1 MFKLDAFQ
9 AHINKVSKGIEGL
22 RQLYLFSSDEPLL
35 VMEAQDQLR
44 QVVIAQGFTERDI
57 LMHDRSFDWGA
68 LLSAGQSM
76 SLFGEKKYVEFRIPT
91 GKPGRDGGDA
101 LKQFAQQI
109 NDQSSSPPET
119 IFCIFLPRLDSQTQ
133 KSAWFSAL
141 DEAGFAV
148 RIDSIERQLLPSWI
162 AGRLKSQK
170 QQVSQ
175 DESGKRA
182 LAFMAEQIEGNLIA
196 AHQEIQKLGLLYPEG
211 ELTEEQIRD
220 SVLNVARYDVFQ
232 LTEAYLA
239 GDIARI
245 NRMLDGLRGEGEAL
259 VLVLWTVTEEIRT
272 LYQLKKEV
280 IAGGHLPSLMKAKR
294 IWGKREQLIPQAL
307 NRLSL
312 PMLERAVE
320 IAAQLD
326 RQSKGLVVKEMPADP
341 WDGLRRIGGI
351 FSFR

>member
-1 MFKLDAFQ
+1 MFKLDGFHT
-9 AHINKVSKGIEGL
+9 HINKVSKGSEGL
-22 RQLYLFSSDEPLL
+22 KHLYILSSDEPLL

-44 QVVIAQGFTERDI
+44 KQVVAQGFTEREF

-91 GKPGRDGGDA
+91 GKPGREGSDA

-109 NDQSSSPPET
+109 KAQASVPPET
-119 IFCIFLPRLDSQTQ
+119 IFCIFLPRLDGQTQ
-133 KSAWFSAL
+133 KSAWFTAL
-141 DEAGFAV
+141 DDAGFAV
-148 RIDSIERQLLPSWI
+148 RIDSIERHLLPSWI

-170 QQVSQ
+170 QHVQQ
-175 DESGKRA
+175 DESGNRA
-182 LAFMAEQIEGNLIA
+182 LTFMADQVEGNLIA

-211 ELTEEQIRD
+211 VLTEEQIRD

-239 GDIARI
+239 GDITRI

-259 VLVLWTVTEEIRT
+259 VLVIWTVTEEIRT
-272 LYQLKKEV
+272 LYQLKQEV
-280 IAGGHLPSLMKAKR
+280 MAGGHLPSLIKSRR

-320 IAAQLD
+320 IVAQLD
-326 RQSKGLVVKEMPADP
+326 RQSKGLIVKDMPADP

>member
-9 AHINKVSKGIEGL
+9 AHINKVSKNTENL
-22 RQLYLFSSDEPLL
+22 KQLYILSSDEPLL

-44 QVVIAQGFTERDI
+44 REVVAQGFTERDI
-57 LMHDRSFDWGA
+57 LMHERSFDWGA

-91 GKPGRDGGDA
+91 GKPGREGSDA

-109 NDQSSSPPET
+109 KAGASLSPET
-119 IFCIFLPRLDSQTQ
+119 IFCIFLPRLDGQTQ
-133 KSAWFSAL
+133 KSAWFTAL
-141 DEAGFAV
+141 DEAGFAI

-162 AGRLKSQK
+162 AGRLKNQK
-170 QQVSQ
+170 QQVQQ

-182 LAFMAEQIEGNLIA
+182 LVFMADQVEGNLIA
-196 AHQEIQKLGLLYPEG
+196 AHQEIQKLALLYPEG
-211 ELTEEQIRD
+211 DLTEAQIRD

-239 GDIARI
+239 GDMTRI

-259 VLVLWTVTEEIRT
+259 VLVVWTVTEEIRT

-280 IAGGHLPSLMKAKR
+280 IAGGHLPSLMKSKR

-320 IAAQLD
+320 IVAQLD
-326 RQSKGLVVKEMPADP
+326 RQSKGLVVEDMPTDP

>member
-9 AHINKVSKGIEGL
+9 AHINKVSKNTENL
-22 RQLYLFSSDEPLL
+22 KQLYILSSDEPLL

-44 QVVIAQGFTERDI
+44 REVVVQGFTERDI
-57 LMHDRSFDWGA
+57 LMHERSFDWGA

-91 GKPGRDGGDA
+91 GKPGREGSDA
-101 LKQFAQQI
+101 LKQFALQI
-109 NDQSSSPPET
+109 KAGSSSPPET
-119 IFCIFLPRLDSQTQ
+119 IFCIFLPRLDGQTQ
-133 KSAWFSAL
+133 KSAWFTAL

-162 AGRLKSQK
+162 AGRLKHQK
-170 QQVSQ
+170 QQVQQ
-175 DESGKRA
+175 DEAGKRA
-182 LAFMAEQIEGNLIA
+182 LVFMADQVEGNLIA
-196 AHQEIQKLGLLYPEG
+196 AHQEIQKLALLYPEG
-211 ELTEEQIRD
+211 ELTEAQIRD

-239 GDIARI
+239 GDITRI

-259 VLVLWTVTEEIRT
+259 VLVVWTVTEEIRT

-280 IAGGHLPSLMKAKR
+280 IAGGHLPSLMKSKR
-294 IWGKREQLIPQAL
+294 IWGKREQLIPHAL

-312 PMLERAVE
+312 PMLERAIE
-320 IAAQLD
+320 IVAQLD
-326 RQSKGLVVKEMPADP
+326 RQSKGLVVEDMPTDP

>member
-9 AHINKVSKGIEGL
+9 THINQVSKGTEAL
-22 RQLYLFSSDEPLL
+22 RHLYILSSDEPLL

-44 QVVIAQGFTERDI
+44 KIVQAQGFTERDI
-57 LMHDRSFDWGA
+57 LMHERGFDWSA

-76 SLFGEKKYVEFRIPT
+76 SLFGDKKYVEFRIPT

-109 NDQSSSPPET
+109 KAQSSSAPET
-119 IFCIFLPRLDSQTQ
+119 IFCIFLPKLDFQTQ
-133 KSAWFSAL
+133 KSAWFTAL
-141 DEAGFAV
+141 DDAAFAV
-148 RIDSIERQLLPSWI
+148 KIDSIERGFLSSWI
-162 AGRLKSQK
+162 AMRLKNQK
-170 QQVSQ
+170 QYVVSS
-175 DESGKRA
+175 ESGQRA
-182 LAFMAEQIEGNLIA
+182 LSFMVDQVEGNLIA
-196 AHQEIQKLGLLYPEG
+196 AHQEIQKLALLYPEG
-211 ELTEEQIRD
+211 ALTEEQVRD

-239 GDIARI
+239 GDMTRI

-259 VLVLWTVTEEIRT
+259 VLVVWAVTEEVRT

-280 IAGGHLPSLMKAKR
+280 IAGGHLPSLMKSRR
-294 IWGKREQLIPQAL
+294 IWGRREQMIPQAL
-307 NRLSL
+307 NRLSV
-312 PMLERAVE
+312 PMLERSIE
-320 IAAQLD
+320 IVAQLD
-326 RQSKGLVVKEMPADP
+326 CQSKGLVVKDLPADP